1 MGDLD
6 WCNFMNRS
14 WQVEVV
20 TSLVKVQHFRCG
32 KSHRASKVTVP
43 LNPMGNYPILAIYV
57 MHILMKAT
65 FNEGMSTSVFVF
77 YRQSVATL
85 FLVPVAFL
93 LERKSAPPLQY
104 MVALKIFALA
114 FCGISGLINIYN
126 IGLNYTTATSAS
138 AMFNIMPVIAFI
150 LAVLF
155 RMETVKLNRM
165 HGMVKTSGIVLCL
178 AGVITLALYQGP
190 ELKLFTHRYLLHHT
204 GSRTHGASS
213 THSKKSW
220 VLGVFLMVMSTAA
233 WALWAVLQGPLL
245 LEYPSKLLNTALQ
258 CLFSTIQS
266 FFLALI
272 IERDFSRWKIGLDV
286 SLISVIY
293 CGIIVSGVSHY
304 LQSWTIEKK
313 GPVFLTMSMPLTLVI
328 TIILS
333 TILLGEAISLGSV
346 LGGVLL
352 VGGLYNVLWGRG
364 WRHYT
369 AKKKQAMGLKLPWRK
384 RKRKHKSE
392 RNSLLILDAY
402 EFVAAYTARAM
413 MFASRRDLER
423 CRSSLTEPIVD
434 LEAASSKTTW

>member
-1 MGDLD
+1 MSNTKAYGAVFLI
-6 WCNFMNRS
+6 R
-14 WQVEVV
+14 
-20 TSLVKVQHFRCG
+20 L
-32 KSHRASKVTVP
+32 
-43 LNPMGNYPILAIYV
+43 IYAV
-57 MHILMKAT
+57 MQILMKAT

-93 LERKSAPPLQY
+93 LERKRAPPLQY

-114 FCGISGLINIYN
+114 FCGISGSINIYN

-272 IERDFSRWKIGLDV
+272 IERDFSRWKIGLD
-286 SLISVIY
+286 
-293 CGIIVSGVSHY
+293 GIIVSGVAHY

-333 TILLGEAISLGSV
+333 TILLGEAICLGSV
-346 LGGVLL
+346 LGGILL
-352 VGGLYNVLWGRG
+352 VGGLYNVLWG
-364 WRHYT
+364 
-369 AKKKQAMGLKLPWRK
+369 K
-384 RKRKHKSE
+384 RMEALHSKIE
-392 RNSLLILDAY
+392 
-402 EFVAAYTARAM
+402 
-413 MFASRRDLER
+413 ASNGA
-423 CRSSLTEPIVD
+423 
-434 LEAASSKTTW
+434 EASMEEKEKETQV

>member
-1 MGDLD
+1 M
-6 WCNFMNRS
+6 
-14 WQVEVV
+14 Q
-20 TSLVKVQHFRCG
+20 
-32 KSHRASKVTVP
+32 
-43 LNPMGNYPILAIYV
+43 
-57 MHILMKAT
+57 ILMKAT

-93 LERKSAPPLQY
+93 LERKRAPPLQY

-114 FCGISGLINIYN
+114 FCGISGSINIYN

-286 SLISVIY
+286 TLISVIY
-293 CGIIVSGVSHY
+293 CGIIVSGVAHY

-333 TILLGEAISLGSV
+333 TILLGEAICLGSV
-346 LGGVLL
+346 LGGILL
-352 VGGLYNVLWGRG
+352 VGGLYNVLWG
-364 WRHYT
+364 
-369 AKKKQAMGLKLPWRK
+369 K
-384 RKRKHKSE
+384 RMEALHSKIE
-392 RNSLLILDAY
+392 
-402 EFVAAYTARAM
+402 
-413 MFASRRDLER
+413 ASNGA
-423 CRSSLTEPIVD
+423 
-434 LEAASSKTTW
+434 EASMEEKEKETQV

>member
-32 KSHRASKVTVP
+32 KSHRAYKVTVP
-43 LNPMGNYPILAIYV
+43 LNPMSNYPILAIYV
-57 MHILMKAT
+57 MQILMKAT

-93 LERKSAPPLQY
+93 LERKRAPPLQY

-114 FCGISGLINIYN
+114 FCGISGSINIYN
-126 IGLNYTTATSAS
+126 IGLIYTTATSAS

-178 AGVITLALYQGP
+178 A
-190 ELKLFTHRYLLHHT
+190 

-286 SLISVIY
+286 TLISVIY
-293 CGIIVSGVSHY
+293 CGIIVSGVAHY

-333 TILLGEAISLGSV
+333 TILLGEAICLGSV
-346 LGGVLL
+346 LGGILL
-352 VGGLYNVLWGRG
+352 VGGLYNVLWG
-364 WRHYT
+364 
-369 AKKKQAMGLKLPWRK
+369 K
-384 RKRKHKSE
+384 RMEALHSKNE
-392 RNSLLILDAY
+392 
-402 EFVAAYTARAM
+402 
-413 MFASRRDLER
+413 ASNGAEA
-423 CRSSLTEPIVD
+423 STEEKEKETQV
-434 LEAASSKTTW
+434 